1 MKKRILALAAAGII
15 LCGQFT
21 AYAKDYANC
30 SLSVENGEAKAS
42 FHVESDEENLM
53 ASIIVKDDEN
63 NIKSIETEVFDGK
76 DKTDFSIKTVIP
88 SEKGLSIK
96 TMLWNKFMN
105 PLIYGKTIVYEN
117 NPSKGFVDMNNVTL
131 NDGMFK
137 TSQDLG
143 LDYVLSMDVDRLL
156 APSFEMAGLPTPN
169 GKVRYG
175 GWEKKGASNWGWS
188 ADTFTLAGHTLGHW
202 MSAASVMYASTK
214 DEEVKSRLD
223 YAVSQLGYIQETT
236 KSGYIGGCNE
246 ECFTKLFSGNT
257 SSWANNYWVPWYG
270 IHKIYQGLIDAYEYT
285 GNYEALNVCTNFA
298 DWAMDGLNKLT
309 DSQVQTMLNVEYGG
323 MNDVFARLYKLTGRK
338 EYLTTARRFTHDN
351 ILNPLINEQDA
362 LSGLHANTQIPKIIG
377 AAEIFENDSV
387 TYQNYGKAAKFFWD
401 RVVNTRSYVIGGN
414 SVSEHFEAIGLESL
428 HHKTAESCN
437 TYNMLK
443 LTEHLYN
450 WEHKS
455 EYMDFYEK
463 ALYNHILGS
472 QDPETGN
479 KMYFVSLLQG
489 HYRIYGT
496 MHDSFWCCTGTG
508 MENPGRYSKC
518 IYYKDNNDLYI
529 NLYIPSTVTWE
540 EKNLTLTQETSYPYE
555 DKIRITIADGEADA
569 TLKFRVPS
577 WAKTGATA
585 TYNGEVYTKNSAGYL
600 EITNSFKKGDVIELT
615 IPMELEIYN
624 SRTANQVAFTYGPVV
639 LAAPLGTENFPN
651 DTVEKETGLDTTT
664 TDVPFI
670 VYEGDNIN
678 ELIEMVESEGLTF
691 KLKGEYMSEGEDVL
705 LKPFYEIHH
714 QFHNVYWNMNMAGDL
729 FLKRLNNVT
738 IDQVQPDGQ
747 QDELGHNLETNST
760 GTGHNGSFSSGGNN
774 YMWRDAWGSSD
785 SYFSYMLGVDKDIK
799 NYLCVAYWGSD
810 GPFNKNGK
818 TYTRDFSIYVDGVK
832 IATQVINNNKPG
844 SPYYCYYEIP
854 KELTKD
860 KEAVTVKWQVN
871 GESSC
876 AGGVL
881 EARIVSEIIE
891 Q

>member
-1 MKKRILALAAAGII
+1 MKKRILALGTAGVI
-15 LCGQFT
+15 LCCNLS
-21 AYAKDYANC
+21 AYADYANC
-30 SLSVENGEAKAS
+30 SLSVASGEAEAV
-42 FHVESDEENLM
+42 FHVESAEENLM
-53 ASIIVKDDEN
+53 ASIVVKDDEN
-63 NIKSIETEVFDGK
+63 NICSVKTKLFNGK
-76 DKTDFSIKTVIP
+76 DETDFSIKTDLP

-96 TMLWNKFMN
+96 AMLWNKFMN
-105 PLIYGKTIVYEN
+105 PLIYGKTIEYEKKPN
-117 NPSKGFVDMNNVTL
+117 TGFVDIDKVTL
-131 NDGMFK
+131 NGGMFK
-137 TSQDLG
+137 TSQELG
-143 LDYVLSMDVDRLL
+143 LDYILDMDVDRLL

-169 GKVRYG
+169 GKARYG

-188 ADTFTLAGHTLGHW
+188 ADTFTLAGHSLGHY
-202 MSAASVMYASTK
+202 MSAAAVMYAATGNEDIK
-214 DEEVKSRLD
+214 ARID
-223 YAVSQLGYIQETT
+223 YAVTKLKYIQDTT

-270 IHKIYQGLIDAYEYT
+270 VHKIYQGLIDAYNYT
-285 GNYEALNVCTNFA
+285 GNYEALNVCVNFA

-309 DSQVQTMLNVEYGG
+309 DSQIQTMLNVEYGG
-323 MNDVFARLYKLTGRK
+323 MNDVFAQLYELTGRE
-338 EYLTTARRFTHDN
+338 EYLTTAKRFTHDN
-351 ILNPLINEQDA
+351 ILNPLINETDS

-387 TYQNYGKAAKFFWD
+387 KYQDYGKAARFFWD
-401 RVVNTRSYVIGGN
+401 RVVNSRSYVIGGN

-443 LTEHLYN
+443 LTEHLFD

-472 QDPETGN
+472 QDPDTGN

-496 MHDSFWCCTGTG
+496 KYDSFWCCTGTG

-518 IYYKDNNDLYI
+518 IYYKDGDSLYV

-540 EKNLTLTQETSYPYE
+540 EKGLTITQETNYPYE
-555 DKIRITIADGEADA
+555 DTIRFTVAEGEGDV

-577 WAKTGATA
+577 WAKKGAEA
-585 TYNGEVYTKNSAGYL
+585 VYNGNTYKKDRSGYL
-600 EITNSFKKGDVIELT
+600 EIEGSFKKGDVIELT

-639 LAAPLGTENFPN
+639 LAAPLGTENFPG
-651 DTVEKETGLDTTT
+651 DTVENETGLDTTT
-664 TDVPFI
+664 TDVPYI
-670 VYEGDNIN
+670 IYDGDDIN
-678 ELIEMVESEGLTF
+678 ELIEAVDRESLTF
-691 KLKGEYMSEGEDVL
+691 KLNGKYMSEGEDVL

-747 QDELGHNLETNST
+747 QDELGHNLT
-760 GTGHNGSFSSGGNN
+760 GNNTHNGSFSSGGNN

-785 SYFSYMLGVDKDIK
+785 AYFSYMLGVEEDKK

-810 GPFNKNGK
+810 VPFGNGGK
-818 TYTRDFSIYVDGVK
+818 TYTRDFSIYVEGVK
-832 IATQVINNNKPG
+832 IAAQVINNNKPN

-854 KELTKD
+854 EELTKG

-881 EARIVSEIIE
+881 EARTVREIIE